1 MKEAEEV
8 EEEEEEE
15 KVEEVEVEEERV
27 EEEEEEEIR
36 MRRHSPR
43 LTLPMQWKEE
53 KRRGGG
59 GEAQR
64 RVSPRLQGVRDKV
77 LKEAEEA
84 KMYLFGLA

>member
-8 EEEEEEE
+8 EEEEEE

-27 EEEEEEEIR
+27 EEEEEEEEIR